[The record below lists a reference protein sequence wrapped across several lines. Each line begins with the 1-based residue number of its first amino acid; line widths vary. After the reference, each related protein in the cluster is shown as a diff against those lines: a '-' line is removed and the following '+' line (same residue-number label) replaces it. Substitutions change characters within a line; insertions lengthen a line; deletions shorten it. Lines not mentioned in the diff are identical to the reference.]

1 MDVVNLPPL
10 MLMGQCC
17 QVIIK
22 QLAESPP
29 SCMKSPAASDM
40 TRHVRCLTT
49 IARVCLTCQRNFDLS
64 HLLER
69 ILSHLFRCHG
79 QLEDVKI
86 FCAEITSSRLLH
98 CRGMWFSV
106 LYCSLLTHYADFW
119 SVFLNPNF
127 LFQGLRQLE
136 NTKGIYNASVCV
148 YIVVITGSMDVS
160 CC

>member
-1 MDVVNLPPL
+1 MWSSKLSKCWFVEHGYAKKNQVDVVNLPPL

-49 IARVCLTCQRNFDLS
+49 IARVCLTCQQNVDLS
-64 HLLER
+64 HLLEH

-106 LYCSLLTHYADFW
+106 SVLTAHTLCRFLVCFLKPKLLISGAQTIRKH
-119 SVFLNPNF
+119 
-127 LFQGLRQLE
+127 
-136 NTKGIYNASVCV
+136 
-148 YIVVITGSMDVS
+148 
-160 CC
+160 